1 MSDGFKKLML
11 EQVQEALNGF
21 MDLAKK
27 PVPKK
32 GWIRTMREA
41 LGMSSYVLA
50 NRMGCNRSNI
60 TTIEQRERKGN
71 INLETLE
78 QVAKAM
84 NCKLVYCLIPLE
96 PLDKILEEQAKKVA
110 KKQIRSVNHS
120 MKLEQQG
127 LTPKQ
132 LQQQE
137 DDLVQELLKGN
148 PKNLWG
154 HESKLIQRKPNS
166 PIH

>member
-11 EQVQEALNGF
+11 EQAQESLGGF
-21 MDLAKK
+21 SDMAKK

-32 GWIRTMREA
+32 GWIRTLREA

-50 NRMGCNRSNI
+50 NRMGCSRENI
-60 TTIEQRERKGN
+60 TSIEQRERKGN
-71 INLETLE
+71 ISLKILE
-78 QVAKAM
+78 QVAQAM
-84 NCKLVYCLIPLE
+84 NCKLVYCFVPIE
-96 PLDKILEEQAKKVA
+96 PLDKILEAQAKKIA

-127 LTPKQ
+127 LNPKQ
-132 LQQQE
+132 LRQQE

-148 PKNLWG
+148 PKNLWDKN
-154 HESKLIQRKPNS
+154 EI
-166 PIH
+166 